1 MSIREE
7 VQASAAAHRDL
18 GPGYDAAVAEG
29 LVERIGEEN
38 DRRVDAR
45 MFGHVQAPARPDTSS
60 GDQGVPL
67 GRRPAPSHYARA
79 AVFLACD
86 DAEMITGIDLRV
98 DGGVVSRYWRWNP
111 GTKIL
116 PAD

>member
-1 MSIREE
+1 
-7 VQASAAAHRDL
+7 V
-18 GPGYDAAVAEG
+18 
-29 LVERIGEEN
+29 
-38 DRRVDAR
+38 
-45 MFGHVQAPARPDTSS
+45 
-60 GDQGVPL
+60 
-67 GRRPAPSHYARA
+67 
-79 AVFLACD
+79 VFLASD